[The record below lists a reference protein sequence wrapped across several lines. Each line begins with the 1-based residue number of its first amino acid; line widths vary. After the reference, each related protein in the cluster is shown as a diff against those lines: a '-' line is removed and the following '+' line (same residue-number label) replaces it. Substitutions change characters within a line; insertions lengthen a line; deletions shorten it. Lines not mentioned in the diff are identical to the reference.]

1 MVEASLALQPHS
13 QRFFLNA
20 QMDIRR
26 LQKANRESEQQA
38 ADAEAEAKSRS
49 LHCEQGEVAKNNY
62 IAHFHETTKY
72 DSLALYWKGVAYNEV
87 FKKLVELYLQLDLT
101 SIKEEFILA
110 EPSTPLMDERRLTS
124 RVWTEIRPFRC

>member
-49 LHCEQGEVAKNNY
+49 LHCEQGY
-62 IAHFHETTKY
+62 
-72 DSLALYWKGVAYNEV
+72 
-87 FKKLVELYLQLDLT
+87 
-101 SIKEEFILA
+101 
-110 EPSTPLMDERRLTS
+110 
-124 RVWTEIRPFRC
+124 